1 MALITEEESCKY
13 YMYRISLKEDPTRDY
28 VGVTNNYKRR
38 WREHRNDARHGGGYY
53 IANALGKYGIDA
65 FDWKVIAIFRNGKI
79 AGEMEKVA
87 KKFLGL
93 GYYNLADGGEGIGR
107 LPEESEQKRIAS
119 LRKTMADPSRR
130 EARSEAIKAFHF
142 ENPEVA
148 EKKAEQLRTLSRDPE
163 VVARRV
169 QTIINGYWS
178 HPENHKIRSE
188 ISKEAL
194 NRPETRKKI
203 SEAKKK
209 QFEDPAERRKRSQQ
223 ILAYYSIPENV
234 QKQAIAMKEMTNRPE
249 VKAKVAIASKIR
261 WDRVRQLG
269 LRNLTELAEYDRIH
283 TTKEI
288 K

>member
-1 MALITEEESCKY
+1 MALITDEEDCKY
-13 YMYRISLKEDPTRDY
+13 YMYRISLKEDPAKGY

-38 WREHRNDARHGGGYY
+38 WKEHRYNARHGGGYY
-53 IANALGKYGIDA
+53 IANALAKYGIDA

-79 AGEMEKVA
+79 AGEMEQIA

-93 GYYNLADGGEGIGR
+93 GYYNLADGGEGVGR

-148 EKKAEQLRTLSRDPE
+148 EKKAEQLRALSRDPE

-178 HPENHKIRSE
+178 NPENRKLRSQ
-188 ISKEAL
+188 ISREAM
-194 NRPETRKKI
+194 NRPEARKKS

-209 QFEDPAERRKRSQQ
+209 QFQDPAERLKRSQQ
-223 ILAYYSIPENV
+223 ILAYYAIPENV
-234 QKQAIAMKEMTNRPE
+234 QKQAAAMKEMTNRPE
-249 VKAKVAIASKIR
+249 VKAKVAAASKTR
-261 WDRVRQLG
+261 WGRVRQLG

-283 TTKEI
+283 TTKEV